1 HIDLG
6 GGGGGAVAQ
15 SAADAEEGN
24 VPAVGDGGEGVAQ
37 AVEGHIGQVG
47 AGQDSLE
54 AVAEVVGLVGQPSVV
69 AQDESPVHVL
79 VTQARFFLLP
89 LPPQPL
95 DDFLQIRQALV
106 AQAADR
112 GPVLGLL
119 VHGPAVD
126 GSAGL

>member
-1 HIDLG
+1 KVFFWFFSFSKEKNRTLRLPGIDSLAHGLDDGQVGLVEQVHIDLG

-69 AQDESPVHVL
+69 AQDES
-79 VTQARFFLLP
+79 
-89 LPPQPL
+89 
-95 DDFLQIRQALV
+95 
-106 AQAADR
+106 
-112 GPVLGLL
+112 
-119 VHGPAVD
+119 
-126 GSAGL
+126 